1 MTNELK
7 ETIQTFLTVYEQANE
22 MPILRP
28 MSHNQCSYL
37 LSIAVD
43 ILTILE
49 KNHDRKSP
57 TVCYPTLG

>member
-1 MTNELK
+1 VTNELK
-7 ETIQTFLTVYEQANE
+7 EIVHNFLTVYEQANVL
-22 MPILRP
+22 PVLRP

-49 KNHDRKSP
+49 KNND
-57 TVCYPTLG
+57 